1 MNEPGDWGMIRAKV
15 SMGDSCQIALSFR
28 DYSDT
33 AYAIRTTVRIFQFIA
48 QGPFVLPLILLQ
60 WGGNMGG
67 NSHSPITWEVIAT
80 HPNRTQASPALEG
93 LGEVT
98 MPHLSF

>member
-1 MNEPGDWGMIRAKV
+1 
-15 SMGDSCQIALSFR
+15 MGDDKSKGQHGRQLSDRTDFR